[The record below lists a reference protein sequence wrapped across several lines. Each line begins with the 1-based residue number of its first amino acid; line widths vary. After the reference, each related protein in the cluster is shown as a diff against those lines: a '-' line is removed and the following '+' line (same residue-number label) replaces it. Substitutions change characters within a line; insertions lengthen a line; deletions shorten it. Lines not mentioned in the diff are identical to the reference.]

1 MLQGLRELVNALSRG
16 ALVHDIAHPIAL
28 TAIQVEKEPRCESDD
43 RARLLSTERNKT
55 TALDLD

>member
-1 MLQGLRELVNALSRG
+1 
-16 ALVHDIAHPIAL
+16 LVHDIAYSIAL
-28 TAIQVEKEPRCESDD
+28 TAAQAEKERRRKSDD